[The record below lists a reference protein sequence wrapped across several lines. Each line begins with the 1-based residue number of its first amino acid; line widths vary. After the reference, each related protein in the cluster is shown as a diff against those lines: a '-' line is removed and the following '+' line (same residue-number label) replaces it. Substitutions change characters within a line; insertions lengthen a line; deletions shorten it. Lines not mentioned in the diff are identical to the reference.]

1 MTENNN
7 YELKTANIQNEICFV
22 GCLYKSPD
30 LFVNYGNFMRSKYDF
45 SDLATKFFYD
55 SFETYYMTFSQTVD
69 ETKLNVFM
77 SQNSERFK
85 TYKQYKGFKTIR
97 RYMSLA
103 DERDCKSYFDTIKKY
118 SLLREYERNGFP
130 ADKIISHKDFDKM
143 SPNDIYRIIR
153 AKADKIHTIIN
164 AGEEAVELTGKTSD
178 QVDKYLEKPN
188 FGLPFPWYMYNE
200 YFLGM
205 REKKMLFEGFLS
217 NEGKTR
223 KLVMLAAYTALVRN
237 ENFFLMSNEMDEEDL
252 RSCLITTVIN
262 NDEFQKLHGVVM
274 RKPEK
279 EIALGIYHDSEGET
293 IRRKVDNFGIYTES
307 DEEYIKRVRNE
318 SEEYWKV
325 KKVTDWIDNSKASVL
340 FKDVG
345 GNYSPAAIEFEL
357 RKAKVTQNIKYYG
370 YDTLKGY
377 NTDEWSYVKQFATRL
392 KEITKE
398 LQMSGYAVFQLTDDT
413 VFTDIF
419 SLSSNNISNAKQIKH
434 VADILNLGK
443 RLKKEDY
450 HKYQMVIENDN
461 WGEPTGDDLDLKK
474 QYFAIKPDKNRAGD
488 KDKVLLFEIDLNLN
502 IWKNVGYIIRKK

>member
-1 MTENNN
+1 M
-7 YELKTANIQNEICFV
+7 

-237 ENFFLMSNEMDEEDL
+237 ENFFLMSNEMDEEIG
-252 RSCLITTVIN
+252 R
-262 NDEFQKLHGVVM
+262 
-274 RKPEK
+274 
-279 EIALGIYHDSEGET
+279 A
-293 IRRKVDNFGIYTES
+293 
-307 DEEYIKRVRNE
+307 
-318 SEEYWKV
+318 
-325 KKVTDWIDNSKASVL
+325 
-340 FKDVG
+340 
-345 GNYSPAAIEFEL
+345 
-357 RKAKVTQNIKYYG
+357 
-370 YDTLKGY
+370 
-377 NTDEWSYVKQFATRL
+377 
-392 KEITKE
+392 
-398 LQMSGYAVFQLTDDT
+398 
-413 VFTDIF
+413 
-419 SLSSNNISNAKQIKH
+419 H
-434 VADILNLGK
+434 V
-443 RLKKEDY
+443 
-450 HKYQMVIENDN
+450 
-461 WGEPTGDDLDLKK
+461 
-474 QYFAIKPDKNRAGD
+474 
-488 KDKVLLFEIDLNLN
+488 
-502 IWKNVGYIIRKK
+502 